1 MQEPAVKGD
10 EEPGEE
16 AMDTETAHLS
26 LVLEESQV
34 NALCYNPFS
43 GQMQMSF
50 IYVFMQSEMET
61 AVPARQPEKEA
72 TKIDVKK
79 RVPLTTIANAIPA
92 KIKWEKK
99 SYTSHIKS
107 NQTCNK
113 NTLLFKSFPGL

>member
-34 NALCYNPFS
+34 KALFDNPFS
-43 GQMQMSF
+43 VYLQMSF
-50 IYVFMQSEMET
+50 TYVSMQSEMET
-61 AVPARQPEKEA
+61 AATARQPEKEA
-72 TKIDVKK
+72 TKTDVKK

-92 KIKWEKK
+92 KIK
-99 SYTSHIKS
+99 
-107 NQTCNK
+107 
-113 NTLLFKSFPGL
+113 

>member
-34 NALCYNPFS
+34 NALCYNPFF
-43 GQMQMSF
+43 GQLQMSF
-50 IYVFMQSEMET
+50 IYISMQSEMET
-61 AVPARQPEKEA
+61 AVPARQPETEA

-92 KIKWEKK
+92 KIK
-99 SYTSHIKS
+99 
-107 NQTCNK
+107 
-113 NTLLFKSFPGL
+113 

>member
-34 NALCYNPFS
+34 KALFDNPFS
-43 GQMQMSF
+43 VYLQMSF
-50 IYVFMQSEMET
+50 IYVSMQSEMET

-92 KIKWEKK
+92 KIK
-99 SYTSHIKS
+99 
-107 NQTCNK
+107 
-113 NTLLFKSFPGL
+113 

>member
-34 NALCYNPFS
+34 KALFDNPFS
-43 GQMQMSF
+43 VYLYTIFM
-50 IYVFMQSEMET
+50 YVYMQSEMET
-61 AVPARQPEKEA
+61 AVPARQPETEA

-92 KIKWEKK
+92 KIK
-99 SYTSHIKS
+99 
-107 NQTCNK
+107 
-113 NTLLFKSFPGL
+113 